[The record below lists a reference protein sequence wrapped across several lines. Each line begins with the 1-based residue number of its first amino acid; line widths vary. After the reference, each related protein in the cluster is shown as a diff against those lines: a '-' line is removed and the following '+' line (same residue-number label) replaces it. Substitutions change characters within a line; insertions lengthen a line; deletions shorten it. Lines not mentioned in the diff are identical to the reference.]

1 MAKKPVHILKSMST
15 QVVSNGARYFSEV
28 PLKNQNILHYIEFSQ
43 KQNNIS
49 FVLFGLIQYFVN
61 FFRFKIAF

>member
-61 FFRFKIAF
+61 FFDSK